1 MLTRRWF
8 LGGLIAAPV
17 VLQADRLMPI
27 RGTPYD
33 PWVRFQT
40 WPIGEPQPMD
50 EVLTT
55 RGNTVTNSYGG
66 VVRLST
72 FRRIRAEQAFP
83 LHFEFTSPHAN
94 PWPGGLG
101 ARGPGRARRHRAVD
115 GDGQLGAQHP
125 QPAAACARP
134 HPSLRGETD
143 APVYEGDRA

>member
-83 LHFEFTSPHAN
+83 LHFEFTRPMPTPGLEGWEREAQGEHDAIVRWMEMGNWVPSIPSRPPHA
-94 PWPGGLG
+94 PGLI
-101 ARGPGRARRHRAVD
+101 RA
-115 GDGQLGAQHP
+115 
-125 QPAAACARP
+125 
-134 HPSLRGETD
+134 
-143 APVYEGDRA
+143 